1 MSTPVLL
8 GGIKFTYKAK
18 NITNQ
23 REVNINERT
32 KNQLR
37 RMRMQ
42 TPRQKQR
49 QLQT

>member
-1 MSTPVLL
+1 MC
-8 GGIKFTYKAK
+8 GGIKLTYKAK

-23 REVNINERT
+23 REVNINEGT

-42 TPRQKQR
+42 APRQKQR